1 MTIKDF
7 NSVVKDEGVKASA
20 DLKIKVSVQA
30 ADGTWHNEIL
40 PIEAYYVTKAGE
52 LQLGCCLWHPDADND

>member
-7 NSVVKDEGVKASA
+7 NSIVKDEGVKAST

-30 ADGTWHNEIL
+30 VDGTWHNAIL
-40 PIEAYYVTKAGE
+40 PIEAYYVTKTGE